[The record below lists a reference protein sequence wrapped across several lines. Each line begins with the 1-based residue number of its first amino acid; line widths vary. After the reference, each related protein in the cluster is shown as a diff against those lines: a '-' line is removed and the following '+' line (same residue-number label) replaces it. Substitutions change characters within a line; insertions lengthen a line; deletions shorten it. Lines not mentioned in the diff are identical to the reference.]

1 MFLLLNGGDF
11 GNLQTELGQE
21 FIGLRAFYL
30 KFFQMGGIAVQ
41 ADRLSFFGKDGLFGE
56 IWEDEHEYSAG
67 GTGYLV
73 AEASAIEFECVDTSD
88 DAIRAI
94 EVELSL
100 IHLQEVTF
108 QLEIAVAGTAGGKN

>member
-11 GNLQTELGQE
+11 GNLQTEFGQE

-41 ADRLSFFGKDGLFGE
+41 ADGLSFFGKDGLFGE
-56 IWEDEHEYSAG
+56 IREDEHEYSAG

-73 AEASAIEFECVDTSD
+73 AEASAIELEGVDTGD
-88 DAIRAI
+88 DS
-94 EVELSL
+94 V
-100 IHLQEVTF
+100 
-108 QLEIAVAGTAGGKN
+108 GTI

>member
-41 ADRLSFFGKDGLFGE
+41 ADGLSFFGKDGLFGE
-56 IWEDEHEYSAG
+56 IREDEHEYSAG

-73 AEASAIEFECVDTSD
+73 AEASAIELEGVDTSD
-88 DAIRAI
+88 DS
-94 EVELSL
+94 V
-100 IHLQEVTF
+100 
-108 QLEIAVAGTAGGKN
+108 GTI

>member
-11 GNLQTELGQE
+11 GNLQTEFGQE

-41 ADRLSFFGKDGLFGE
+41 ADGLSFFGKDGLFGE
-56 IWEDEHEYSAG
+56 IREDEHEYSAG

-73 AEASAIEFECVDTSD
+73 AEASAIELEGIDTGD
-88 DAIRAI
+88 DSI
-94 EVELSL
+94 
-100 IHLQEVTF
+100 
-108 QLEIAVAGTAGGKN
+108 GTI

>member
-11 GNLQTELGQE
+11 GNLQTEFGQE

-41 ADRLSFFGKDGLFGE
+41 ADGLSFFGKDGLFGE
-56 IWEDEHEYSAG
+56 IREDEHESSAG

-73 AEASAIEFECVDTSD
+73 AEASAIELEGVDTGD
-88 DAIRAI
+88 DS
-94 EVELSL
+94 V
-100 IHLQEVTF
+100 
-108 QLEIAVAGTAGGKN
+108 GTI

>member
-41 ADRLSFFGKDGLFGE
+41 ADGLSFFGKDGLFGV
-56 IWEDEHEYSAG
+56 IREDEHEYSAG

-73 AEASAIEFECVDTSD
+73 AEASAIELEGVDTGD
-88 DAIRAI
+88 DS
-94 EVELSL
+94 V
-100 IHLQEVTF
+100 
-108 QLEIAVAGTAGGKN
+108 GTI